1 MLRVIPLGKGAVEP
15 LGRRNIGNSC
25 GEWWVGTGIF
35 PEPCDSDGQTTGP
48 KTSPGRAPGK
58 DPYSWS
64 SIPEHEDGKQ
74 RTISKLNRILPRACK
89 VMEVKDKFNSE
100 NSSRNTHPPVTV
112 MARLLA

>member
-1 MLRVIPLGKGAVEP
+1 MGSGGWEQEYSRSPVTVMARLA
-15 LGRRNIGNSC
+15 
-25 GEWWVGTGIF
+25 
-35 PEPCDSDGQTTGP
+35 GP
-48 KTSPGRAPGK
+48 NTSPGRAPGK

-64 SIPEHEDGKQ
+64 SIPEHEDGNQ

-100 NSSRNTHPPVTV
+100 TSSRNTHPPVTV